1 MHYMYVTVH
10 NVQHY
15 IHFVRCVCVSYMY
28 VTHTITQRT
37 KLHESNCTQRTTL
50 HLCYKYTTYSMHY
63 MYVTLQYT
71 TNNILKHRTT
81 LQINVTH
88 IHHVRNYMFVLS
100 KVQHYMYVSH
110 TKHIQHYIHMLL
122 NTYTQRTTCIT
133 CM

>member
-50 HLCYKYTTYSMHY
+50 HLCYKYTTYNMHY
-63 MYVTLQYT
+63 RKVTVH
-71 TNNILKHRTT
+71 N
-81 LQINVTH
+81 
-88 IHHVRNYMFVLS
+88 
-100 KVQHYMYVSH
+100 
-110 TKHIQHYIHMLL
+110 IQHYIYVT
-122 NTYTQRTTCIT
+122 NTQRTACII